1 MATMTSAPAAMM
13 AATLTFRKL
22 SALRSDRLAGLFH
35 CRFCKTSTMRV
46 LTRKTSSGFSAL
58 MALCAFSQAANA
70 APKVPAA
77 NDLLRAMSQAEQ
89 KAEFYG
95 VMVTNRRGEP
105 GETVRIWRDGAKR
118 RLEWLSPPVRRGDV
132 LVDDGQNVWLYH
144 RNENAAVQT
153 KSLRRERMSFSGEA
167 KTVGSGQVAGRRA
180 WIVEL
185 GRRDG
190 RNKRRI
196 WIDAATKVRL
206 RAERVDEKGRVE
218 ATALQSVD
226 FGSVEKSRFSWS
238 APAGTKVTRTSGRLF
253 VSLPGAK
260 KAAGWLQYPRVLP
273 TGFSFESAVVDGEK
287 GEAWLRYTDGA
298 RRFSIFQQRAR
309 HASTQNSAP
318 RAVDGAWY
326 RQSAGSRLLGVGLPG
341 DTAQTVMRSV
351 R

>member
-1 MATMTSAPAAMM
+1 
-13 AATLTFRKL
+13 
-22 SALRSDRLAGLFH
+22 
-35 CRFCKTSTMRV
+35 
-46 LTRKTSSGFSAL
+46 

-218 ATALQSVD
+218 ATALQ
-226 FGSVEKSRFSWS
+226 
-238 APAGTKVTRTSGRLF
+238 
-253 VSLPGAK
+253 
-260 KAAGWLQYPRVLP
+260 YPRVLP